1 MALEFSDRQK
11 STITTAITVVSVVV
25 VLGAVGA
32 CLYAIGWFFAR
43 FAGVFMPVAVAGML
57 ALVLKP
63 FYDRI
68 VALPRVSSPLAVVLV
83 FLALFLPVVG
93 LAWLLGALIVGQL
106 VDLLHQLPALG
117 TRLGEIVRDL
127 QPEVAQYIERHSW
140 AQRVAAS
147 LQAEQSEIL
156 QDLEKGITGVGGA
169 ALSAGRRMVDAVGAL
184 LGWVVMPVYLAFFL
198 MADTPKLDPNGASL
212 LPFLKQETRKD
223 VVYLAREFVNILV
236 AFFRGQILIAFL
248 QGILFAAGFAV
259 VGLDYGLLIGLV
271 LGFLNVVPYLGN
283 LVGLA
288 VALPLAYFQPD
299 GGPTTL
305 VAVLVVFGIVQV
317 IEGYVLTP
325 RIMGDRTGLHP
336 MVIIIAIFFWGSAL
350 DGIAGM
356 ILAIPL
362 TAFLVVF
369 WRLAREKYITEIV

>member
-1 MALEFSDRQK
+1 MALDLSERQK
-11 STITTAITVVSVVV
+11 ATIAAAVTVVAVVV
-25 VLGAVGA
+25 VLAAAGA
-32 CLYAIGWFFAR
+32 CLYALGWFFAR

-63 FYDRI
+63 FYDRL
-68 VALPRVSSPLAVVLV
+68 VGLPRVAPWAAVSIV
-83 FLALFLPVVG
+83 FVSLFLPLVLLSSLVG
-93 LAWLLGALIVGQL
+93 TLLVRQILDLIE
-106 VDLLHQLPALG
+106 HAPEI
-117 TRLGEIVRDL
+117 GERAAEIGRDL
-127 QPEVAQYIERHSW
+127 QPEIARYVDSHPW
-140 AQRVAAS
+140 ARRVFDG
-147 LQAEQSEIL
+147 LQAEQSALL
-156 QDLEKGITGVGGA
+156 QDIERGLTDMGGA
-169 ALSAGRRMVDAVGAL
+169 AISAGRRVLDAIGSL
-184 LGWVVMPVYLAFFL
+184 LSWVVMPVYLAFFL
-198 MADTPKLDPNGASL
+198 MANTPKLDPEGQTL
-212 LPFLKQETRKD
+212 LPFLKPSTRAD

-248 QGILFAAGFAV
+248 QGILFATGFGL

-283 LVGLA
+283 VVGLG

-299 GGPTTL
+299 GGTTTL
-305 VAVLVVFGIVQV
+305 VAVLVVFAVVQV
-317 IEGYVLTP
+317 LEGYVLTP

-369 WRLAREKYITEIV
+369 WRLAREKYIAEIV